1 MEDLQYEEIKKFIYD
16 FDQLYKNDS
25 YISKKTYDKFIDDH
39 SYVIDYADKKFDEE
53 DHFIKK
59 YRLILNK
66 GYEAID
72 KRNKQYLEFHLKKD
86 KDYFDN
92 MFKDVDE
99 NIVLDEEQR
108 KAILID
114 EDYSLVVAG
123 AGAGKTT
130 TMAAK
135 VKYLV
140 EKRNIKPSSIILL
153 SFTNKAVEELDS
165 LINDKFKLNVE
176 ILTFHKLG
184 MKFLRNS
191 SDKKYDIISDG
202 GIYSILKQY
211 FIENVFRNKELL
223 KRYNTYFNEYLKLED
238 TCYNFD
244 TYEEYYDDYVAQMY
258 EKDKDN
264 LKEVINK
271 RKGIR
276 SRNFRTI
283 KNELVKSEG
292 EVKIANYLFTHG
304 INYEYERLYDYK
316 LIDNRTYKPD
326 FTIGSGEDLVYVEYY
341 GPTTLL
347 KNGSYHSELDNYDLT
362 IEKKRKTHKKNNTD
376 LIELFGRYED
386 SNDYYLKKLSYELSQ
401 RNFKKDKI
409 TDEEIY
415 KELLYSGSDFK
426 FMNLIFL
433 IRAVINNYKQKFYSI
448 YDFDDVIQKCDD
460 EIVKNQ
466 LLLIKNVYLYYENE
480 IKIKNRIDFNDMI
493 NDAYRNVNIIK
504 SERPYLNYDYVI
516 VDEYQDISHQRYN
529 FIKRISDLFDAKIV
543 AVGDDWQTIYSF
555 SGSDIDLF
563 EEFNVMMGYS
573 EQITIVNTYRN
584 SQELIDLAGEFVL
597 KNKKQIEKKLH
608 SNKHLYK
615 PVKIIEYDYD
625 ETNSKLPE
633 RLEKLIAEIYS
644 DHQNDNILLLARFN
658 DELNNLLSSGLFY
671 KKTLKESTIT
681 CKSIPDARIDFLT
694 IHKSKGLGYDRVI
707 VLNGIDATKGLPSKI
722 ADPDIIRY
730 IKGGNSFSKYD
741 EFIEY
746 PEERRLFYV
755 ALTRTKNELYIM
767 TPSKYQYR
775 SEFVKEIEDN
785 ENVSIIE

>member
-72 KRNKQYLEFHLKKD
+72 KRNKQYLEFHLKKE

-223 KRYNTYFNEYLKLED
+223 KRYNTYFNEYLKLKD

-244 TYEEYYDDYVAQMY
+244 TYEEYYDDYVVQMY

-460 EIVKNQ
+460 EIVMNQ
-466 LLLIKNVYLYYENE
+466 LLLIKDAYLYYENE

-644 DHQNDNILLLARFN
+644 EHPNDNILLLARFN